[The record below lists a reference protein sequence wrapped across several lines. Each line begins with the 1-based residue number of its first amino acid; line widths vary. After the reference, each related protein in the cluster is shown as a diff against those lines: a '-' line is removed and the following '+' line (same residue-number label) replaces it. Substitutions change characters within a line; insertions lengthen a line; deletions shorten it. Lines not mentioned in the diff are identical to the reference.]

1 MLGDSGGFQI
11 AKGLWEGE
19 WRDPTSPEVQQK
31 LKDLAAQGTTTVT
44 NNKGKTVTVDPL
56 KDYQKLLDAAQKKRD
71 GVLKWLDGIADYGMI
86 LDIPTWVIHDKKASR
101 ACGITTLEEAVA
113 ATKFNNLYFMQHR
126 KGKKNGGAKFL
137 NVLQGD
143 NHTSADEWYEEMKEF
158 CDPNKYPDTHFDGW
172 AMGGQNMCDIHLI
185 LKRLVT
191 LRYDNLLQEGVH
203 DWMHFLGT
211 SKLEWAVL
219 LTVIQRAVRKYVN
232 PNFTISFDCASPF
245 LATANGQVYHHI
257 DLPHEGKWCYRM
269 SPIVDDKKYAT
280 DSRSYRDAVLQD
292 NLIHYFDESPISK
305 LCQIKDICVYKPG
318 DLNKNGKE
326 GKTSWDSFSYAL
338 LMGHNVWM
346 HIESVQRANREFDA
360 GRYPYMMKHELD
372 TGDGEY
378 FADIVER
385 IFSAPTKQ
393 AALDIVNAEKY
404 ARSKGYWEQIIGT
417 RGFKGEKTTNSNT
430 QFNNHFELEGSIKVD
445 KVKKQKA
452 KPILL
457 SKLFEEE

>member
-1 MLGDSGGFQI
+1 
-11 AKGLWEGE
+11 
-19 WRDPTSPEVQQK
+19 
-31 LKDLAAQGTTTVT
+31 
-44 NNKGKTVTVDPL
+44 
-56 KDYQKLLDAAQKKRD
+56 
-71 GVLKWLDGIADYGMI
+71 
-86 LDIPTWVIHDKKASR
+86 
-101 ACGITTLEEAVA
+101 
-113 ATKFNNLYFMQHR
+113 
-126 KGKKNGGAKFL
+126 
-137 NVLQGD
+137 
-143 NHTSADEWYEEMKEF
+143 
-158 CDPNKYPDTHFDGW
+158 
-172 AMGGQNMCDIHLI
+172 
-185 LKRLVT
+185 
-191 LRYDNLLQEGVH
+191 
-203 DWMHFLGT
+203 
-211 SKLEWAVL
+211 
-219 LTVIQRAVRKYVN
+219 
-232 PNFTISFDCASPF
+232 
-245 LATANGQVYHHI
+245 
-257 DLPHEGKWCYRM
+257 M